1 MRKITNRTIASFA
14 PLALLIGLS
23 VQAQAHAY
31 LDHAD
36 PRVGSTV
43 ASSPGQ
49 VTLHFSQKLEARFSK
64 AEVRNAA
71 GARVDSG
78 SSVSG
83 SVISVGVKALPA
95 GTYRVIW
102 RVLSVDTHTTQGSF
116 NFHVG
121 R

>member
-1 MRKITNRTIASFA
+1 MRNIII
-14 PLALLIGLS
+14 LALLPLLLVAS
-23 VQAQAHAY
+23 PAAHGHAF

-49 VTLHFSQKLEARFSK
+49 VTLHFTQNLESKFSS
-64 AEVRNAA
+64 ASVRNGA
-71 GARVDSG
+71 GARVDQG

-83 SVISVGVKALPA
+83 SVIHVSVKALPP
-95 GTYRVIW
+95 GTYRVSW

-116 NFHVG
+116 SFHVG

>member
-1 MRKITNRTIASFA
+1 MRAITI
-14 PLALLIGLS
+14 LALLPLLVVGS
-23 VQAQAHAY
+23 ASAYAHAY
-31 LDHAD
+31 LDYAN

-49 VTLHFSQKLEARFSK
+49 VTLHFTQSLEPKFSR

-71 GARVDSG
+71 GARVDQG

-83 SVISVGVKALPA
+83 SVMRVSVKTLPA
-95 GTYRVIW
+95 GTYRVHW
-102 RVLSVDTHTTQGSF
+102 RVLSVDTHITEGNFS
-116 NFHVG
+116 FHVG